1 MPLAFKWSLN
11 VSPKVCKNR
20 IFSWQSQFDHLLH
33 CIFPFQRYTLGLLV
47 PYFWF
52 VVSAYDVHIYLTEV
66 SLLSKVEKRDL
77 VEATAVQVL
86 IIKIAVLRAQQLLYT
101 GVNLESLV
109 KGADDRRTRIM
120 LLYYMQQSF

>member
-1 MPLAFKWSLN
+1 M
-11 VSPKVCKNR
+11 
-20 IFSWQSQFDHLLH
+20 
-33 CIFPFQRYTLGLLV
+33 
-47 PYFWF
+47 
-52 VVSAYDVHIYLTEV
+52 VSAYDVHIYLTEV
-66 SLLSKVEKRDL
+66 SLLSKVEKKDL

-86 IIKIAVLRAQQLLYT
+86 IIKIAVLRAQLLLYT

>member
-1 MPLAFKWSLN
+1 M
-11 VSPKVCKNR
+11 VS
-20 IFSWQSQFDHLLH
+20 
-33 CIFPFQRYTLGLLV
+33 T
-47 PYFWF
+47 
-52 VVSAYDVHIYLTEV
+52 YDVHIYLTEV

>member
-1 MPLAFKWSLN
+1 MLK
-11 VSPKVCKNR
+11 
-20 IFSWQSQFDHLLH
+20 
-33 CIFPFQRYTLGLLV
+33 
-47 PYFWF
+47 
-52 VVSAYDVHIYLTEV
+52 
-66 SLLSKVEKRDL
+66 KRDL

-120 LLYYMQQSF
+120 LLYYMQ